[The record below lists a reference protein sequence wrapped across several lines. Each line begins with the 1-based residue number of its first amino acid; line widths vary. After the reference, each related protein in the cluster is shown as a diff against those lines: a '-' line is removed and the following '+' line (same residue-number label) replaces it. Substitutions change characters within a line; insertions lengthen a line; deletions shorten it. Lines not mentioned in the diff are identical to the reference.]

1 MGGGDAARGNR
12 VMTAL
17 MRMNKLDI
25 AALRRAGENGPPKQH
40 ARLESNTL
48 CVMAGPA
55 EGQVPAIHAL
65 RCLQDRKDVDARA
78 GKFTQPAQAWLR
90 APGMTAEH

>member
-1 MGGGDAARGNR
+1 
-12 VMTAL
+12 
-17 MRMNKLDI
+17 
-25 AALRRAGENGPPKQH
+25 
-40 ARLESNTL
+40 
-48 CVMAGPA
+48 MAGPA

-90 APGMTAEH
+90 APGMTAEHLAILFLINPNRRSNNSCPKVTEYLSGTT